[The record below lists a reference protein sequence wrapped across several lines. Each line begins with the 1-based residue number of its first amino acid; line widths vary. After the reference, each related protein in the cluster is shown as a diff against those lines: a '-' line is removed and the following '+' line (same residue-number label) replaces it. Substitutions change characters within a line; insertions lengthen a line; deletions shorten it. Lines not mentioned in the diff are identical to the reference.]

1 MFEPMMRVCHEPGI
15 MINLNCASDIQK
27 RKQSRINKGG
37 GTELLKER
45 LQVPL
50 VRGVVLII
58 SFKNH
63 TET

>member
-37 GTELLKER
+37 GDRVAQGKVTGPFGQGCGTHNFL
-45 LQVPL
+45 
-50 VRGVVLII
+50 
-58 SFKNH
+58 
-63 TET
+63 